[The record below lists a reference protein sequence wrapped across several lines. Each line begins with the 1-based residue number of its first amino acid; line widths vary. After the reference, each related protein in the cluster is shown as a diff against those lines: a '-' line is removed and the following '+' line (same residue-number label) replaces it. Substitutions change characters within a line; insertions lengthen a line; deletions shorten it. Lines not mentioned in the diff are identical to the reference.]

1 MIDIPV
7 DTIVFHILIE
17 LRFVSTYCFF
27 IDETEL
33 DDGLPWYQDIY
44 QFLIFCTYPE
54 VTIGK
59 DRRILRQL
67 ATRFVICKETLYR
80 RSVDGM
86 LLFFLDC
93 ASTNRVMREVHV
105 GVCGQHIEG
114 HKLAHKIM
122 RTGISS

>member
-44 QFLIFCTYPE
+44 QFFRFDTYPKAA
-54 VTIGK
+54 TTK
-59 DRRILRQL
+59 DKRTLRQL
-67 ATRFVICKETLYR
+67 VTQFVICGETLYR
-80 RSVDGM
+80 QSADGM
-86 LLFFLDC
+86 LLLCLDRV
-93 ASTNRVMREVHV
+93 STD
-105 GVCGQHIEG
+105 
-114 HKLAHKIM
+114 
-122 RTGISS
+122 

>member
-44 QFLIFCTYPE
+44 QFFRFDTYPKA
-54 VTIGK
+54 TMTK
-59 DRRILRQL
+59 DKRTLRQL
-67 ATRFVICKETLYR
+67 ASQFVICGETLYR
-80 RSVDGM
+80 RSADGM
-86 LLFFLDC
+86 LLLCLDRV
-93 ASTNRVMREVHV
+93 STD
-105 GVCGQHIEG
+105 
-114 HKLAHKIM
+114 
-122 RTGISS
+122 

>member
-44 QFLIFCTYPE
+44 
-54 VTIGK
+54 
-59 DRRILRQL
+59 
-67 ATRFVICKETLYR
+67 
-80 RSVDGM
+80 
-86 LLFFLDC
+86 
-93 ASTNRVMREVHV
+93 
-105 GVCGQHIEG
+105 
-114 HKLAHKIM
+114 
-122 RTGISS
+122 